1 MRLTQLGRVS
11 VGARLAALAC
21 TLVALLF
28 TVFAW
33 TLAHFAG
40 QQLAEEAHL
49 RIDDR
54 EHSIRAMVDLFDKA
68 LTAEANRSMSLF
80 ASFLPADFSL
90 DPARTVDIGGVAA
103 PTLFAGGQPLDLD
116 YSIPDQFLKKSG
128 AIATI
133 FARDGDDFVR
143 ITTSL
148 KKQDGA
154 RAVGTKL
161 DRAGPA
167 YAPLVA
173 GRSYTGLAKLFG
185 RSYITQYKP
194 VTDATG
200 RVIGALFVGLDIGAE
215 LKLVED
221 GIRSLKIG
229 DNGYYFV
236 LDASQGPSRG
246 AFVVHPDAAGQP
258 ADNTRA
264 PYAQMLATAQGRL
277 AYTSTDPAA
286 HDAGPTAKVV
296 SFTTIPQWQ
305 WLVGGIALDDELL
318 ATMRAT
324 RNRFLMIG
332 AVLVA
337 AFATLFVIVVRRV
350 VSRPLE
356 AAARAS
362 ERYAAGDLSVR
373 IRDSAGAGAV
383 EQGSAG
389 NDEIGRLVQAVDGI
403 GDGLA
408 RIVAQVRNS
417 AADIAHGTV
426 GIAAGSGDIAARI
439 ATQASSVEQTAAS
452 MEQITAA
459 VQQSAEHAAQ
469 ANALVADASA
479 AATNGD
485 AAVQRV
491 VATMDDIGRATRRIA
506 EITGAIEGI
515 AFQTNILALNAAVE
529 AARAGE
535 HGKGFA
541 VVAAEV
547 RALAQRSAAAVKE
560 IDALSAES
568 STTVE
573 QGYRIAD
580 AARGTMRDIV
590 ARVDQVRT
598 LIGEISAASREQ
610 STGIE
615 QVNLAVTQI
624 GEATQ
629 QNATLISDAERAA
642 VALRDQAAQLS
653 DAVSVFRLERNA

>member
-21 TLVALLF
+21 ALVALLF

-49 RIDDR
+49 RIVDK
-54 EHSIRAMVDLFDKA
+54 EQSIRAMVDLFDKA

-90 DPARTVDIGGVAA
+90 DPARTVDIGGAPA

-116 YSIPDQFLKKSG
+116 YAIPDQFLKKSG

-185 RSYITQYKP
+185 RPYITQYKP

-200 RVIGALFVGLDIGAE
+200 RVIGALFVGLDIGTE

-246 AFVVHPDAAGQP
+246 TFVVHPDAAGQP
-258 ADNTRA
+258 ADDKRA
-264 PYAQMLATAQGRL
+264 PYAQMLAAGEGRL

-286 HDAGPTAKVV
+286 HDGGPTAKFV

-373 IRDSAGAGAV
+373 IRDGAAAH
-383 EQGSAG
+383 GSAG

-417 AADIAHGTV
+417 SADIAHGTV

-560 IDALSAES
+560 IDALSTES

-629 QNATLISDAERAA
+629 QNATLIADAERAA

-653 DAVSVFRLERNA
+653 DAVSVFRLERDA

>member
-1 MRLTQLGRVS
+1 MRMTQLGRVS

-21 TLVALLF
+21 ALVALLF

-40 QQLAEEAHL
+40 QQLADEAHQ
-49 RIDDR
+49 RIADK
-54 EHSIRAMVDLFDKA
+54 EQSIRAMVDLFDQA
-68 LTAEANRSMSLF
+68 LSAEANRSMSLF
-80 ASFLPADFSL
+80 ASFLPADFTL

-103 PTLFAGGQPLDLD
+103 PTLLAGGQPLDLD

-185 RSYITQYKP
+185 RPYITQYKP
-194 VTDATG
+194 VTDAGG

-221 GIRSLKIG
+221 GIRALKIG

-246 AFVVHPDAAGQP
+246 TFVVHPDAAGQR
-258 ADNTRA
+258 ADDTRA
-264 PYAQMLATAQGRL
+264 PYTQMLATGEGRL

-286 HDAGPTAKVV
+286 HDGGPSAKFV

-305 WLVGGIALDDELL
+305 WLVGGVALDDELL

-373 IRDSAGAGAV
+373 IRDGAGGAP
-383 EQGSAG
+383 GGTG

-560 IDALSAES
+560 IDALSTES

-624 GEATQ
+624 GDATQ
-629 QNATLISDAERAA
+629 QNARLISDAERAA

-653 DAVSVFRLERNA
+653 DAVSVFRLERDA

>member
-1 MRLTQLGRVS
+1 MRLTQLGRAS

-21 TLVALLF
+21 VLVALLF
-28 TVFAW
+28 TAFAW
-33 TLAHFAG
+33 ALAHFAG
-40 QQLAEEAHL
+40 QQLADEAHA
-49 RIDDR
+49 RIADK
-54 EHSIRAMVDLFDKA
+54 EQSIRAMVEMFDKA
-68 LTAEANRSMSLF
+68 LSAEATRSMALF
-80 ASFLPADFSL
+80 ASFLPADFAL

-103 PTLFAGGQPLDLD
+103 PTLSAGGQALDLD
-116 YSIPDQFLKKSG
+116 YAIPDQFLKKSG

-148 KKQDGA
+148 KKQDGT
-154 RAVGTKL
+154 RAIGTRL

-185 RSYITQYKP
+185 RPYITQYKP
-194 VTDATG
+194 VTDAAG
-200 RVIGALFVGLDIGAE
+200 RVIGALFVGLDVGAE
-215 LKLVED
+215 LQVVQD
-221 GIRSLKIG
+221 GIRALKIG
-229 DNGYYFV
+229 ENGYYFV
-236 LDASQGPSRG
+236 LDASSGASRG
-246 AFVVHPDAAGQP
+246 TFVVHPDASGQR
-258 ADNTRA
+258 ADDTRA
-264 PYAQMLATAQGRL
+264 PYTQMLAAGQGRL
-277 AYTSTDPAA
+277 AYTSADPAA
-286 HDAGPTAKVV
+286 HDAGPTAKFV

-318 ATMRAT
+318 AGMRT
-324 RNRFLMIG
+324 IRNRFLMIA

-337 AFATLFVIVVRRV
+337 AFAALFVVVVRRV
-350 VSRPLE
+350 VSRPLD

-362 ERYAAGDLSVR
+362 ERFAAGDLSIR
-373 IRDSAGAGAV
+373 IRDGAA
-383 EQGSAG
+383 ARDATG

-408 RIVAQVRNS
+408 RIVAQVRS
-417 AADIAHGTV
+417 SSSDIARGTV

-459 VQQSAEHAAQ
+459 VQQNAEHAAQ

-479 AATNGD
+479 AATDGD
-485 AAVQRV
+485 TAVQRV

-506 EITGAIEGI
+506 EITGTIEGI

-580 AARGTMRDIV
+580 AARGTMREIV
-590 ARVDQVRT
+590 QRVDQVST

-615 QVNLAVTQI
+615 QVNQAITQI

-629 QNATLISDAERAA
+629 QNAALISDAERAA

-653 DAVSVFRLERNA
+653 EAVSVFRLARDA

>member
-1 MRLTQLGRVS
+1 MRLTHLGRVS

-21 TLVALLF
+21 ALVALLF

-49 RIDDR
+49 RIVDK
-54 EHSIRAMVDLFDKA
+54 EQSIRAMVDLFDKA

-90 DPARTVDIGGVAA
+90 DPARTVDIGGVPA
-103 PTLFAGGQPLDLD
+103 PTLFAGSQPLDLD
-116 YSIPDQFLKKSG
+116 YAIPDQFLKKSG

-185 RSYITQYKP
+185 RPYITQYKP

-200 RVIGALFVGLDIGAE
+200 RVIGALFVGLDIGTE

-246 AFVVHPDAAGQP
+246 TFVVHPDAAGQP
-258 ADNTRA
+258 ADDKRA
-264 PYAQMLATAQGRL
+264 PYAQMLAAGEGRL
-277 AYTSTDPAA
+277 AYASTDPAA
-286 HDAGPTAKVV
+286 HDGGPTAKFV

-373 IRDSAGAGAV
+373 IRDGAAAH
-383 EQGSAG
+383 GSAG

-417 AADIAHGTV
+417 SADIAHGTV

-560 IDALSAES
+560 IDTLSTES

-629 QNATLISDAERAA
+629 QNATLIADAERAA

-653 DAVSVFRLERNA
+653 DAVSVFRLERDA

>member
-21 TLVALLF
+21 ALVALLF

-40 QQLAEEAHL
+40 RQLAEEAHL
-49 RIDDR
+49 RIADN
-54 EHSIRAMVDLFDKA
+54 EQSIRAMVDLFDKA
-68 LTAEANRSMSLF
+68 LTAEADRSMSLF
-80 ASFLPADFSL
+80 SSFLPAEFSI

-103 PTLFAGGQPLDLD
+103 PTLLAGGQPLDLD

-173 GRSYTGLAKLFG
+173 GRVYTGLAKLFG
-185 RSYITQYKP
+185 RPYITQYKP

-229 DNGYYFV
+229 SNGYYFV

-246 AFVVHPDAAGQP
+246 TFVVHPDAAGAP
-258 ADNTRA
+258 ADDTRA
-264 PYAQMLATAQGRL
+264 PYAQMLAAGAGQL

-286 HDAGPTAKVV
+286 HDSGPSAKFV

-318 ATMRAT
+318 AGMRAT

-332 AVLVA
+332 ALLVA

-350 VSRPLE
+350 VSRPLD

-373 IRDSAGAGAV
+373 IRDDAAMRGNAGH
-383 EQGSAG
+383 AG

-408 RIVAQVRNS
+408 RIVEQVRNS
-417 AADIAHGTV
+417 SADIARGTV
-426 GIAAGSGDIAARI
+426 DIAAGSGDMAARI

-469 ANALVADASA
+469 ANALVAHASA

-506 EITGAIEGI
+506 EITGTIEGI

-547 RALAQRSAAAVKE
+547 RTLAQRSAAAVKE

-590 ARVDQVRT
+590 ARVDQVST

-624 GEATQ
+624 GDATQ
-629 QNATLISDAERAA
+629 RNASLISDAERAA
-642 VALRDQAAQLS
+642 VALRDQAAQLA
-653 DAVSVFRLERNA
+653 DAVSVFRLERDA

>member
-21 TLVALLF
+21 ALVALLF

-40 QQLAEEAHL
+40 RQLAEEAHL
-49 RIDDR
+49 RIADN
-54 EHSIRAMVDLFDKA
+54 EQSIRAMVDLFDKA
-68 LTAEANRSMSLF
+68 LTAEADRSMSLF
-80 ASFLPADFSL
+80 ASFLPAEFSI

-103 PTLFAGGQPLDLD
+103 PTLLAGGQPLDLD

-173 GRSYTGLAKLFG
+173 GRVYTGLAKLFG
-185 RSYITQYKP
+185 RPYVTQYKP

-229 DNGYYFV
+229 SNGYYFV

-246 AFVVHPDAAGQP
+246 TFVVHPNAAGAP
-258 ADNTRA
+258 ADDTRA
-264 PYAQMLATAQGRL
+264 PYAQMLAAGAGQL

-286 HDAGPTAKVV
+286 HDSGPTAKFV

-318 ATMRAT
+318 AGMRAT

-332 AVLVA
+332 ALLVA

-350 VSRPLE
+350 VSRPLD

-373 IRDSAGAGAV
+373 IRDDAAMRGNAGH
-383 EQGSAG
+383 AG

-408 RIVAQVRNS
+408 RIVEQVRNS
-417 AADIAHGTV
+417 SADIARGTV
-426 GIAAGSGDIAARI
+426 DIAAGSSDMAARI

-469 ANALVADASA
+469 ANALVAHASA

-506 EITGAIEGI
+506 EITGTIEGI

-547 RALAQRSAAAVKE
+547 RTLAQRSAAAVKE

-590 ARVDQVRT
+590 ARVDQVST

-624 GEATQ
+624 GDATQ
-629 QNATLISDAERAA
+629 RNASLISDAERAA
-642 VALRDQAAQLS
+642 VALRDQAAQLA
-653 DAVSVFRLERNA
+653 DAVSVFRLERDA

>member
-1 MRLTQLGRVS
+1 MRMTQSGRVS

-21 TLVALLF
+21 ALVALLF

-40 QQLAEEAHL
+40 QQLADEAHQ
-49 RIDDR
+49 RIDDK
-54 EHSIRAMVDLFDKA
+54 EQSIRAMVDLFDKA
-68 LTAEANRSMSLF
+68 LSAEASRSMSLF

-103 PTLFAGGQPLDLD
+103 PTLLAGGQPLDLD

-185 RSYITQYKP
+185 RPYITQYKP
-194 VTDATG
+194 VTDASG

-221 GIRSLKIG
+221 GIRALKIG

-246 AFVVHPDAAGQP
+246 TFVVHPDAAGQR
-258 ADNTRA
+258 ADDTRA
-264 PYAQMLATAQGRL
+264 PYAQMLAAAQGRL

-286 HDAGPTAKVV
+286 HDAGPTAKFV

-332 AVLVA
+332 AALVA
-337 AFATLFVIVVRRV
+337 AFAMPFVIVVRRV

-373 IRDSAGAGAV
+373 IRDGAAAH
-383 EQGSAG
+383 GSAG

-408 RIVAQVRNS
+408 RIVAQVRNG

-426 GIAAGSGDIAARI
+426 GIAAGSSDIAARI

-642 VALRDQAAQLS
+642 VALREQAAQLS
-653 DAVSVFRLERNA
+653 DAVSVFRLERGA

>member
-1 MRLTQLGRVS
+1 MRSTQLGRVS

-21 TLVALLF
+21 VLVALLF

-49 RIDDR
+49 RIADK
-54 EHSIRAMVDLFDKA
+54 EQSIRAMVDLFDKA
-68 LTAEANRSMSLF
+68 LTAEANRSMTLF

-90 DPARTVDIGGVAA
+90 DAARTVDIGGVAA
-103 PTLFAGGQPLDLD
+103 PTLLAGGQPLDLD
-116 YSIPDQFLKKSG
+116 YAIPDQFLKKSG

-173 GRSYTGLAKLFG
+173 GRSYTGLARLFG
-185 RSYITQYKP
+185 RPYITQYKP

-200 RVIGALFVGLDIGAE
+200 RVIGALFVGLDVGTE

-246 AFVVHPDAAGQP
+246 TFVVHPDAAGQP
-258 ADNTRA
+258 ADDARA
-264 PYAQMLATAQGRL
+264 PYARMLAAGEGRL

-286 HDAGPTAKVV
+286 HDSGPTAKFV

-362 ERYAAGDLSVR
+362 ERFAAGDLSVR
-373 IRDSAGAGAV
+373 IRDGAHAR
-383 EQGSAG
+383 GSAG

-417 AADIAHGTV
+417 SADIAHGTV

-506 EITGAIEGI
+506 EITGTIEGI

-598 LIGEISAASREQ
+598 LIGEISAASHEQ

-624 GEATQ
+624 GDATQ
-629 QNATLISDAERAA
+629 QNAMLISDAERAA

-653 DAVSVFRLERNA
+653 DAVSVFRLERDA

>member
-21 TLVALLF
+21 ALVALLF

-40 QQLAEEAHL
+40 RQLAEEAHL
-49 RIDDR
+49 RIADN
-54 EHSIRAMVDLFDKA
+54 EQSIRAMVDLFDKA
-68 LTAEANRSMSLF
+68 LTAEADRSMSLF
-80 ASFLPADFSL
+80 ASFLPAEFSI

-103 PTLFAGGQPLDLD
+103 PTLLAGGQPLDLD

-173 GRSYTGLAKLFG
+173 GRVYTGLAKLFG
-185 RSYITQYKP
+185 RPYITQYKP

-215 LKLVED
+215 LKLVEN

-229 DNGYYFV
+229 SNGYYFV

-246 AFVVHPDAAGQP
+246 TFVVHPDAAGAP
-258 ADNTRA
+258 ADDTRA
-264 PYAQMLATAQGRL
+264 PYAQMLAAGAGQL

-286 HDAGPTAKVV
+286 HDSGPTAKFV

-318 ATMRAT
+318 AGMRAT

-332 AVLVA
+332 ALLVA

-350 VSRPLE
+350 VSRPLD

-362 ERYAAGDLSVR
+362 ERYAAGDLSAR
-373 IRDSAGAGAV
+373 IRDDAAMRGNAGH
-383 EQGSAG
+383 AG

-408 RIVAQVRNS
+408 RIVEQVRNS
-417 AADIAHGTV
+417 SADIARGTV
-426 GIAAGSGDIAARI
+426 DIAAGSGDMAARI

-469 ANALVADASA
+469 ANALVAHASA

-506 EITGAIEGI
+506 EITGTIEGI

-547 RALAQRSAAAVKE
+547 RTLAQRSAAAVKE

-590 ARVDQVRT
+590 ARVDQVST

-624 GEATQ
+624 GDATQ
-629 QNATLISDAERAA
+629 RNASLISDAERAA
-642 VALRDQAAQLS
+642 VALRDQAAQLAN
-653 DAVSVFRLERNA
+653 AVSVFRLERNA

>member
-21 TLVALLF
+21 ALVALLF

-49 RIDDR
+49 RIVDK
-54 EHSIRAMVDLFDKA
+54 EQSIRAMVDLFDKA

-90 DPARTVDIGGVAA
+90 DPARTVDIGGVPA

-116 YSIPDQFLKKSG
+116 YAIPDQFLKKSG

-185 RSYITQYKP
+185 RPYITQYKP

-200 RVIGALFVGLDIGAE
+200 RVIGALFVGLDIGTE

-246 AFVVHPDAAGQP
+246 TFVVHPDAAGQP
-258 ADNTRA
+258 ADDKRA
-264 PYAQMLATAQGRL
+264 PYAQMLAAGEGRL

-286 HDAGPTAKVV
+286 HDGGPTAKFV

-373 IRDSAGAGAV
+373 IRDGAAAH
-383 EQGSAG
+383 GSAG

-417 AADIAHGTV
+417 SADIAHGTV

-560 IDALSAES
+560 IDALSTES

-629 QNATLISDAERAA
+629 QNATLIADAERAA

-653 DAVSVFRLERNA
+653 DAVSVFRLERDA

>member
-1 MRLTQLGRVS
+1 MRMTQLGRVS

-21 TLVALLF
+21 ALVALLF

-40 QQLAEEAHL
+40 QQLADEAHQ
-49 RIDDR
+49 RIADK
-54 EHSIRAMVDLFDKA
+54 EQSIRAMVDLFDQA
-68 LTAEANRSMSLF
+68 LSAEANRSMSLF
-80 ASFLPADFSL
+80 ASFLPADFTL

-103 PTLFAGGQPLDLD
+103 PTLLAGGQPLDLD
-116 YSIPDQFLKKSG
+116 YSIPDQFLRKSG

-185 RSYITQYKP
+185 RPYITQYKP
-194 VTDATG
+194 VTDAGG

-221 GIRSLKIG
+221 GIRALKIG

-246 AFVVHPDAAGQP
+246 TFVVHPDAAGQR
-258 ADNTRA
+258 ADDARA
-264 PYAQMLATAQGRL
+264 PYAQMLAAGEGRL

-286 HDAGPTAKVV
+286 HDGGPSAKFV

-305 WLVGGIALDDELL
+305 WLVGGVALDDELL

-373 IRDSAGAGAV
+373 IRDGAPG
-383 EQGSAG
+383 GTG

-452 MEQITAA
+452 MEEITAA

-560 IDALSAES
+560 IDALSTES

-580 AARGTMRDIV
+580 AARGTLRDIV

-624 GEATQ
+624 GDATQ
-629 QNATLISDAERAA
+629 QNARLISDAERAA

-653 DAVSVFRLERNA
+653 DAVSVFRLDRDA

>member
-21 TLVALLF
+21 ALVALLF

-49 RIDDR
+49 RIVDK
-54 EHSIRAMVDLFDKA
+54 EQSIRAMVDLFDKA

-80 ASFLPADFSL
+80 ASFLPPDFSL
-90 DPARTVDIGGVAA
+90 DPARTVDIGGVPA

-116 YSIPDQFLKKSG
+116 YAIPDQFLKKSG

-185 RSYITQYKP
+185 RPYITQYKP

-200 RVIGALFVGLDIGAE
+200 RVIGALFVGLDIGTE

-246 AFVVHPDAAGQP
+246 TFVVHPDAAGQP
-258 ADNTRA
+258 ADDKHA
-264 PYAQMLATAQGRL
+264 PYARMLAAGEGRL

-286 HDAGPTAKVV
+286 HDGGPTAKFV

-324 RNRFLMIG
+324 RNRFLVIG

-373 IRDSAGAGAV
+373 IRDGAAAH
-383 EQGSAG
+383 GSAG

-417 AADIAHGTV
+417 SADIAHGTV

-560 IDALSAES
+560 IDALSTES

-629 QNATLISDAERAA
+629 QNATLIADAERAA

-653 DAVSVFRLERNA
+653 DAVSVFRLERDA

>member
-1 MRLTQLGRVS
+1 MRMTQLGRVS

-21 TLVALLF
+21 ALVALLF

-40 QQLAEEAHL
+40 QQLADEAHK
-49 RIDDR
+49 RIDDK
-54 EHSIRAMVDLFDKA
+54 EQSIRAMVDLFDKA

-103 PTLFAGGQPLDLD
+103 PTLLAGGQPLDLD

-221 GIRSLKIG
+221 GIRALKIG

-246 AFVVHPDAAGQP
+246 TFVVHPDAAGQR
-258 ADNTRA
+258 ADDTRA
-264 PYAQMLATAQGRL
+264 PYAQMLAAAQGRL

-286 HDAGPTAKVV
+286 HDAGPTAKFV

-373 IRDSAGAGAV
+373 IRDGGAAH
-383 EQGSAG
+383 GSAG

-408 RIVAQVRNS
+408 RIVAQVRNG

-426 GIAAGSGDIAARI
+426 GIAVGSGDIAARI

-629 QNATLISDAERAA
+629 QNALLISDAERAA
-642 VALRDQAAQLS
+642 VALREQAAQLS
-653 DAVSVFRLERNA
+653 DAVSVFRLARDA

>member
-21 TLVALLF
+21 ALVALLF

-40 QQLAEEAHL
+40 RQLAEEAHL
-49 RIDDR
+49 RIAGN
-54 EHSIRAMVDLFDKA
+54 EQSIRAMVDLFDKA
-68 LTAEANRSMSLF
+68 LTAEADRSMSLF
-80 ASFLPADFSL
+80 SSFLPAEFSI
-90 DPARTVDIGGVAA
+90 DPARTVDIGGGAA
-103 PTLFAGGQPLDLD
+103 PTLLAGGQPLDLD

-173 GRSYTGLAKLFG
+173 GRVYTGLAKLFG
-185 RSYITQYKP
+185 RPYVTQYKP

-229 DNGYYFV
+229 SNGYYFV

-246 AFVVHPDAAGQP
+246 TFVVHPDAAGAP
-258 ADNTRA
+258 ADDTRA
-264 PYAQMLATAQGRL
+264 PYAQMLAAGAGRL

-286 HDAGPTAKVV
+286 HDSGPTAKFV

-318 ATMRAT
+318 AGMRAT

-332 AVLVA
+332 ALLVA

-350 VSRPLE
+350 VSRPLD

-373 IRDSAGAGAV
+373 IRDDAAMRGHAGH
-383 EQGSAG
+383 AG

-408 RIVAQVRNS
+408 RIVEQVRNS
-417 AADIAHGTV
+417 SADIARGTV
-426 GIAAGSGDIAARI
+426 DIAAGSGDMAARI

-469 ANALVADASA
+469 ANALVAHASA

-506 EITGAIEGI
+506 EITGTIEGI

-547 RALAQRSAAAVKE
+547 RTLAQRSAAAVKE

-590 ARVDQVRT
+590 ARVDQVST

-624 GEATQ
+624 GDATQ
-629 QNATLISDAERAA
+629 RNASLISDAERAA
-642 VALRDQAAQLS
+642 VALRDQAAQLA
-653 DAVSVFRLERNA
+653 DAVSVFRLERDA

>member
-21 TLVALLF
+21 ALVALLF

-49 RIDDR
+49 RIVDK
-54 EHSIRAMVDLFDKA
+54 EQSIRAMVDLFDKA

-90 DPARTVDIGGVAA
+90 DPARTVDIGGVPA

-116 YSIPDQFLKKSG
+116 YAIPDQFLKKSG

-185 RSYITQYKP
+185 RPYITQYKP

-200 RVIGALFVGLDIGAE
+200 RVIGALFVGLDIGTE

-246 AFVVHPDAAGQP
+246 TFVVHPDAAGQS
-258 ADNTRA
+258 ADDKHA
-264 PYAQMLATAQGRL
+264 PYARMLAAGEGRL

-286 HDAGPTAKVV
+286 HDGGPTAKFV

-324 RNRFLMIG
+324 RNRFLVIG

-373 IRDSAGAGAV
+373 IRDGAAAH
-383 EQGSAG
+383 GSAG

-417 AADIAHGTV
+417 SADIAHGTV

-560 IDALSAES
+560 IDALSTES

-653 DAVSVFRLERNA
+653 DAVSVFRLERDA

>member
-1 MRLTQLGRVS
+1 MRMTQSGRVS

-21 TLVALLF
+21 ALVALLF

-40 QQLAEEAHL
+40 QQLADEAHQ
-49 RIDDR
+49 RIDDK
-54 EHSIRAMVDLFDKA
+54 EQSIRAMVDLFDKA
-68 LTAEANRSMSLF
+68 LSAEANRSMSLF

-103 PTLFAGGQPLDLD
+103 PTLLAGGQPLDLD

-185 RSYITQYKP
+185 RPYITQYKP
-194 VTDATG
+194 VTDASG

-246 AFVVHPDAAGQP
+246 TFVVHPDAAGQR
-258 ADNTRA
+258 ADDTRA
-264 PYAQMLATAQGRL
+264 PYAQMLAAAQGRL

-286 HDAGPTAKVV
+286 HDAGPTAKFV

-332 AVLVA
+332 AALVA
-337 AFATLFVIVVRRV
+337 AFAMLFVIVVRRV
-350 VSRPLE
+350 VSRPLD

-373 IRDSAGAGAV
+373 IRDGAAAH
-383 EQGSAG
+383 GSAG

-408 RIVAQVRNS
+408 RIVAQVRNG

-426 GIAAGSGDIAARI
+426 GIAAGSSDIAARI

-642 VALRDQAAQLS
+642 VALREQAAQLS
-653 DAVSVFRLERNA
+653 DAVSVFRL

>member
-1 MRLTQLGRVS
+1 MRSTQLGRVS

-21 TLVALLF
+21 ALVALLF

-40 QQLAEEAHL
+40 QQLADEAHQ
-49 RIDDR
+49 RIADK
-54 EHSIRAMVDLFDKA
+54 EQSIRAMVDLFDQA
-68 LTAEANRSMSLF
+68 LSAEANRSMSLF
-80 ASFLPADFSL
+80 ASFLPADFTL
-90 DPARTVDIGGVAA
+90 DPVRTVDIGGVAA
-103 PTLFAGGQPLDLD
+103 PTLLAGGQPLDLD

-185 RSYITQYKP
+185 RPYITQYKP
-194 VTDATG
+194 VTDAGG

-221 GIRSLKIG
+221 GIRALKIG
-229 DNGYYFV
+229 NNGYYFV

-246 AFVVHPDAAGQP
+246 TFVVHPDAAGQR
-258 ADNTRA
+258 ADDTRA
-264 PYAQMLATAQGRL
+264 PYAQMLAAGEGRL

-286 HDAGPTAKVV
+286 HDGGPSAKFV
-296 SFTTIPQWQ
+296 SFMTIPQWQ
-305 WLVGGIALDDELL
+305 WLVGGVALDDELL

-373 IRDSAGAGAV
+373 IRDGAGGAP
-383 EQGSAG
+383 GGTG

-560 IDALSAES
+560 IDALSTES

-624 GEATQ
+624 GDATQ
-629 QNATLISDAERAA
+629 QNARLISDAECAA

-653 DAVSVFRLERNA
+653 DAVSVFRLERDA

>member
-21 TLVALLF
+21 ALVALLF

-40 QQLAEEAHL
+40 RQLAEEAHL
-49 RIDDR
+49 RIADN
-54 EHSIRAMVDLFDKA
+54 EQSIRAMVDLFDKA
-68 LTAEANRSMSLF
+68 LTAEADRSMSLF
-80 ASFLPADFSL
+80 ASFLPAEFSI

-103 PTLFAGGQPLDLD
+103 PTLLAGGQPLDLD

-173 GRSYTGLAKLFG
+173 GRVYTGLAKLFG
-185 RSYITQYKP
+185 RPYVTQYKP

-229 DNGYYFV
+229 SNGYYFV

-246 AFVVHPDAAGQP
+246 TFVVHPDAAGAP
-258 ADNTRA
+258 ADDTRA
-264 PYAQMLATAQGRL
+264 PYAQMLAAGAGQL

-286 HDAGPTAKVV
+286 HDSGPTAKFV

-318 ATMRAT
+318 AGMRAT

-332 AVLVA
+332 ALLVA

-350 VSRPLE
+350 VSRPLD

-373 IRDSAGAGAV
+373 IRDDAAVRGHAGH
-383 EQGSAG
+383 AG

-408 RIVAQVRNS
+408 RIVEQVRNS
-417 AADIAHGTV
+417 SADIARGTV
-426 GIAAGSGDIAARI
+426 DIAAGSGDMAARI

-469 ANALVADASA
+469 ANALVAHASA

-506 EITGAIEGI
+506 EITGTIEGI

-547 RALAQRSAAAVKE
+547 RTLAQRSAAAVKE

-590 ARVDQVRT
+590 ARVDQVST

-624 GEATQ
+624 GDATQ
-629 QNATLISDAERAA
+629 RNASLISDAERAA
-642 VALRDQAAQLS
+642 VALRDQAAQLA
-653 DAVSVFRLERNA
+653 DAVSVFRLERDA

>member
-21 TLVALLF
+21 ALVALLF

-40 QQLAEEAHL
+40 RQLAEEAHL
-49 RIDDR
+49 RIADN
-54 EHSIRAMVDLFDKA
+54 EQSIRAMVDLFDKA
-68 LTAEANRSMSLF
+68 LTAEADRSMSLF
-80 ASFLPADFSL
+80 ASFLPAEFSL

-103 PTLFAGGQPLDLD
+103 PTLVAGGQPLDLD

-173 GRSYTGLAKLFG
+173 GRVYTGLAKLFG
-185 RSYITQYKP
+185 RPYITQYKP

-221 GIRSLKIG
+221 GIRALKIG
-229 DNGYYFV
+229 SNGYYFV

-246 AFVVHPDAAGQP
+246 TFVVHPDAAGTP
-258 ADNTRA
+258 ADDTRA
-264 PYAQMLATAQGRL
+264 PYAQMLAAGAGRL

-286 HDAGPTAKVV
+286 HDSGPTAKFV

-318 ATMRAT
+318 AGMRAT

-332 AVLVA
+332 ALLVA

-350 VSRPLE
+350 VSRPLD

-373 IRDSAGAGAV
+373 IRDDAAMRGNAGH
-383 EQGSAG
+383 AG

-408 RIVAQVRNS
+408 RIVEQVRNS
-417 AADIAHGTV
+417 SADIARGTV
-426 GIAAGSGDIAARI
+426 DIAAGSGDMAARI

-452 MEQITAA
+452 MEQITTA

-469 ANALVADASA
+469 ANALVAHASA

-491 VATMDDIGRATRRIA
+491 VATMVDIGRATRRIA
-506 EITGAIEGI
+506 EITGTIEGI

-547 RALAQRSAAAVKE
+547 RTLAQRSAAAVKE

-590 ARVDQVRT
+590 ARVDQVST

-624 GEATQ
+624 GDATQ
-629 QNATLISDAERAA
+629 RNASLISDAERAA
-642 VALRDQAAQLS
+642 VALRDQAAQLA
-653 DAVSVFRLERNA
+653 DAVSVFRLERHA

>member
-21 TLVALLF
+21 ALVALLF

-49 RIDDR
+49 RIVDK
-54 EHSIRAMVDLFDKA
+54 EQSIRAMVDLFDKA

-90 DPARTVDIGGVAA
+90 DPARTVDIGGVPA

-116 YSIPDQFLKKSG
+116 YAIPDQFLKKSG

-185 RSYITQYKP
+185 RPYITQYKP

-200 RVIGALFVGLDIGAE
+200 RVIGALFVGLDIGTE

-246 AFVVHPDAAGQP
+246 TFVVHPNAASQP
-258 ADNTRA
+258 ADDKRA
-264 PYAQMLATAQGRL
+264 PYAQMLAAGDGRL

-286 HDAGPTAKVV
+286 HDGGPTAKFV

-362 ERYAAGDLSVR
+362 ERYAAGELSVR
-373 IRDSAGAGAV
+373 IRDGAAAH
-383 EQGSAG
+383 GSAG

-417 AADIAHGTV
+417 SADIAHGTV

-560 IDALSAES
+560 IDALSTES

-629 QNATLISDAERAA
+629 QNATLIADAERAA

-653 DAVSVFRLERNA
+653 DAVSVFRLERDA

>member
-1 MRLTQLGRVS
+1 MRMTQLGRVS

-21 TLVALLF
+21 ALVALLF

-40 QQLAEEAHL
+40 QQLADEAHQ
-49 RIDDR
+49 RIADK
-54 EHSIRAMVDLFDKA
+54 EQSIRAMVDLFDQA
-68 LTAEANRSMSLF
+68 LSAEANRSMSLF
-80 ASFLPADFSL
+80 ASFLPADFTL

-103 PTLFAGGQPLDLD
+103 PTLLAGGQPLDLD

-185 RSYITQYKP
+185 RPYITQYKP
-194 VTDATG
+194 VTDAGG
-200 RVIGALFVGLDIGAE
+200 RVIGALFVGLDIGVE

-221 GIRSLKIG
+221 GIRALKIG

-246 AFVVHPDAAGQP
+246 TFVVHPDAAGQR
-258 ADNTRA
+258 ADDARA
-264 PYAQMLATAQGRL
+264 PYAQMLAAGEGRL

-286 HDAGPTAKVV
+286 HDGGPSAKFV

-305 WLVGGIALDDELL
+305 WLVGGVALDDELL

-373 IRDSAGAGAV
+373 IRDGAGGAP
-383 EQGSAG
+383 GGTG

-560 IDALSAES
+560 IDALSTES

-624 GEATQ
+624 GDATQ
-629 QNATLISDAERAA
+629 QNARLISDAERAA

-653 DAVSVFRLERNA
+653 DAVSVFRLERDA

>member
-1 MRLTQLGRVS
+1 MRMTQLGRVS

-21 TLVALLF
+21 ALVALLF

-40 QQLAEEAHL
+40 QQLADEAHK
-49 RIDDR
+49 RIDDK
-54 EHSIRAMVDLFDKA
+54 EQSIRAMVDLFDKA

-103 PTLFAGGQPLDLD
+103 PTLLAGGQPLDLD

-221 GIRSLKIG
+221 GIRALKIG

-246 AFVVHPDAAGQP
+246 TFVVHPDAAGQR
-258 ADNTRA
+258 ADDTRA
-264 PYAQMLATAQGRL
+264 PYAQMLAAAQGRL

-286 HDAGPTAKVV
+286 HDAGPTAKFV

-373 IRDSAGAGAV
+373 IRDGAAAH
-383 EQGSAG
+383 GSAG

-417 AADIAHGTV
+417 SADIAHGTV

-629 QNATLISDAERAA
+629 QNALLISDAERAA
-642 VALRDQAAQLS
+642 VALREQAAQLS
-653 DAVSVFRLERNA
+653 DAVSVFRLARDA

>member
-1 MRLTQLGRVS
+1 MRMTQLGRVS

-21 TLVALLF
+21 ALVALLF

-40 QQLAEEAHL
+40 QQLADEAHK
-49 RIDDR
+49 RIDDK
-54 EHSIRAMVDLFDKA
+54 EQSIRAMVDLFDKA

-90 DPARTVDIGGVAA
+90 DPARTVDIGGMAA
-103 PTLFAGGQPLDLD
+103 PTLLAGGQPLDLD

-221 GIRSLKIG
+221 GIRALKIG

-246 AFVVHPDAAGQP
+246 TFVVHPDAAGQR
-258 ADNTRA
+258 ADDTRA

-286 HDAGPTAKVV
+286 HDAGPTAKFV

-373 IRDSAGAGAV
+373 IRDGAAAH
-383 EQGSAG
+383 GSAG

-408 RIVAQVRNS
+408 RIVAQVRNG

-426 GIAAGSGDIAARI
+426 GIAAGSSDIAARI

-629 QNATLISDAERAA
+629 QNALLISDAERAA
-642 VALRDQAAQLS
+642 VALREQAAQLS
-653 DAVSVFRLERNA
+653 DAVSVFRLARDA

>member
-1 MRLTQLGRVS
+1 MRMTQLGRVS

-21 TLVALLF
+21 ALVALLF

-40 QQLAEEAHL
+40 QQLADEAHQ
-49 RIDDR
+49 RIADK
-54 EHSIRAMVDLFDKA
+54 EQSIRAMVDLFDQA
-68 LTAEANRSMSLF
+68 LSAEANRSMSLF
-80 ASFLPADFSL
+80 ASFLPADFTL

-103 PTLFAGGQPLDLD
+103 PTLLAGGQPLDLD

-161 DRAGPA
+161 DRTGPA

-185 RSYITQYKP
+185 RPYITQYKP
-194 VTDATG
+194 VTDAGG

-221 GIRSLKIG
+221 GIRALKIG

-246 AFVVHPDAAGQP
+246 TFVVHPDAAGQR
-258 ADNTRA
+258 ADDTRA
-264 PYAQMLATAQGRL
+264 PYAQMLATGEGRL

-286 HDAGPTAKVV
+286 HDGGPSAKFV
-296 SFTTIPQWQ
+296 SFMTIPQWQ
-305 WLVGGIALDDELL
+305 WLVGGVALDDELL

-373 IRDSAGAGAV
+373 IRDGAGGAP
-383 EQGSAG
+383 GGTG

-560 IDALSAES
+560 IDALSTES

-624 GEATQ
+624 GDATQ
-629 QNATLISDAERAA
+629 QNARLISDAERAA

-653 DAVSVFRLERNA
+653 DAVSVFRLERDA

>member
-1 MRLTQLGRVS
+1 MRMTQLGRVS

-21 TLVALLF
+21 ALVALLF

-40 QQLAEEAHL
+40 QQLADEAHK
-49 RIDDR
+49 RIDDK
-54 EHSIRAMVDLFDKA
+54 EQSIRAMVDLFDKA

-103 PTLFAGGQPLDLD
+103 PTLLAGGQPLDLD

-221 GIRSLKIG
+221 GIRALKIG

-246 AFVVHPDAAGQP
+246 TFVVHPDAAGQR
-258 ADNTRA
+258 ADDTRA
-264 PYAQMLATAQGRL
+264 PYAQMLAAAQGRL

-286 HDAGPTAKVV
+286 HDAGPTAKFV

-373 IRDSAGAGAV
+373 IRDGAAAH
-383 EQGSAG
+383 GSAG

-408 RIVAQVRNS
+408 RIVAQVRNG

-642 VALRDQAAQLS
+642 VALREQAAQLS
-653 DAVSVFRLERNA
+653 DAVSVFRLARDA

>member
-21 TLVALLF
+21 ALVALLF

-40 QQLAEEAHL
+40 RQLAEEAHL
-49 RIDDR
+49 RIADN
-54 EHSIRAMVDLFDKA
+54 EQSIRAMVDLFDKA
-68 LTAEANRSMSLF
+68 LTAEADRSMSLF
-80 ASFLPADFSL
+80 SSFLPAEFSI

-103 PTLFAGGQPLDLD
+103 PTLLAGGQPLDLD

-173 GRSYTGLAKLFG
+173 GRVYTGLAKLFG
-185 RSYITQYKP
+185 RPYVTQYKP

-229 DNGYYFV
+229 SNGYYFV

-246 AFVVHPDAAGQP
+246 TFVVHPDAAGAP
-258 ADNTRA
+258 ADDTRA
-264 PYAQMLATAQGRL
+264 PYAQMLAAGAGQL

-286 HDAGPTAKVV
+286 HDSGPTAKFV

-318 ATMRAT
+318 AGMRAT

-332 AVLVA
+332 ALLVA

-350 VSRPLE
+350 VSRPLD

-373 IRDSAGAGAV
+373 IRDDAAMRGHAGH
-383 EQGSAG
+383 AG

-408 RIVAQVRNS
+408 RIVEQVRNS
-417 AADIAHGTV
+417 SADIARGTV
-426 GIAAGSGDIAARI
+426 DIAAGSGDMAARI

-469 ANALVADASA
+469 ANALVAHASA

-506 EITGAIEGI
+506 EITGTIEGI

-547 RALAQRSAAAVKE
+547 RTLAQRSAAAVKE

-590 ARVDQVRT
+590 ARVDQVST

-624 GEATQ
+624 GDATQ
-629 QNATLISDAERAA
+629 RNASLISDAERAA
-642 VALRDQAAQLS
+642 VALRDQAAQLA
-653 DAVSVFRLERNA
+653 DAVSVFRLERDA

>member
-1 MRLTQLGRVS
+1 MRMTQLGRVS

-21 TLVALLF
+21 ALVALLF

-40 QQLAEEAHL
+40 QQLADEAHK
-49 RIDDR
+49 RIDDK
-54 EHSIRAMVDLFDKA
+54 EQSIRAMVDLFDKA

-103 PTLFAGGQPLDLD
+103 PTLLAGGQPLDLD

-221 GIRSLKIG
+221 GIRALKIG

-246 AFVVHPDAAGQP
+246 TFVVHPDAAGER
-258 ADNTRA
+258 ADDTRA
-264 PYAQMLATAQGRL
+264 PYAQMLAAAQGRL

-286 HDAGPTAKVV
+286 HDAGPTAKFV

-332 AVLVA
+332 VVLVA

-373 IRDSAGAGAV
+373 IRDGAAAH
-383 EQGSAG
+383 GSAG

-408 RIVAQVRNS
+408 RIVAQVRNG

-629 QNATLISDAERAA
+629 QNALLISDAERAA
-642 VALRDQAAQLS
+642 VALREQAAQLS
-653 DAVSVFRLERNA
+653 DAVSVFRLARDA

>member
-1 MRLTQLGRVS
+1 MRMTQLGRVS

-21 TLVALLF
+21 ALVALLF

-40 QQLAEEAHL
+40 QQLADEAHQ
-49 RIDDR
+49 RIADK
-54 EHSIRAMVDLFDKA
+54 EQSIRAMVDLFDQA
-68 LTAEANRSMSLF
+68 LSAEANRSMSLF
-80 ASFLPADFSL
+80 ASFLPADFTL

-103 PTLFAGGQPLDLD
+103 PTLLAGGQPLDLD

-185 RSYITQYKP
+185 RPYITQYKP
-194 VTDATG
+194 VTDAGG

-221 GIRSLKIG
+221 GIRALKIG

-246 AFVVHPDAAGQP
+246 TFVVHPDAAGQR
-258 ADNTRA
+258 ADDARA
-264 PYAQMLATAQGRL
+264 PYAQMLAAGEGRL

-286 HDAGPTAKVV
+286 HDGGPSAKFV

-305 WLVGGIALDDELL
+305 WLVGGVALDDELL

-373 IRDSAGAGAV
+373 IRDGAGGAP
-383 EQGSAG
+383 GGTG

-560 IDALSAES
+560 IDALSTES

-615 QVNLAVTQI
+615 QVNVAVTQI
-624 GEATQ
+624 GDATQ
-629 QNATLISDAERAA
+629 QNARLISDAERAA

-653 DAVSVFRLERNA
+653 DAVSVFRLERDA

>member
-1 MRLTQLGRVS
+1 MTQLGRVS

-21 TLVALLF
+21 ALVALLF

-40 QQLAEEAHL
+40 QQLADEAHQ
-49 RIDDR
+49 RIADK
-54 EHSIRAMVDLFDKA
+54 EQSIRAMVDLFDQA
-68 LTAEANRSMSLF
+68 LSAEANRSMSLF
-80 ASFLPADFSL
+80 ASFLPADFTL

-103 PTLFAGGQPLDLD
+103 PTLLAGGQPLDLD

-185 RSYITQYKP
+185 RPYITQYKP
-194 VTDATG
+194 VTDAGG

-221 GIRSLKIG
+221 GIRALKIG

-246 AFVVHPDAAGQP
+246 TFVVHPDAAGQR
-258 ADNTRA
+258 ADDTRA
-264 PYAQMLATAQGRL
+264 PYAQMLAAGEGRL

-286 HDAGPTAKVV
+286 HDGGPSAKFV

-305 WLVGGIALDDELL
+305 WLVGGVALDDELL

-324 RNRFLMIG
+324 RNRFLIIG

-362 ERYAAGDLSVR
+362 ERYAAGNLSVR
-373 IRDSAGAGAV
+373 IRDGAGGAP
-383 EQGSAG
+383 GGTG

-560 IDALSAES
+560 IDALSTES

-624 GEATQ
+624 GDATQ
-629 QNATLISDAERAA
+629 QNARLISDAERAA

-653 DAVSVFRLERNA
+653 DAVSVFRLERDA

>member
-21 TLVALLF
+21 ALVALLF

-40 QQLAEEAHL
+40 RQLAEEAHL
-49 RIDDR
+49 RIADN
-54 EHSIRAMVDLFDKA
+54 EQSIRAMVDLFDKA
-68 LTAEANRSMSLF
+68 LTAEADRSMSLF
-80 ASFLPADFSL
+80 ASFLPAEFSI

-103 PTLFAGGQPLDLD
+103 PTLLAGGQPLDLD

-173 GRSYTGLAKLFG
+173 GRVYTGLAKLFG
-185 RSYITQYKP
+185 RPYVTQYKP

-200 RVIGALFVGLDIGAE
+200 RVIGALFVGLDISAE

-229 DNGYYFV
+229 SNGYYFV

-246 AFVVHPDAAGQP
+246 TFVVHPDAAGAP
-258 ADNTRA
+258 ADDTRA
-264 PYAQMLATAQGRL
+264 PYAQMLAAGAGQL

-286 HDAGPTAKVV
+286 HDSGPTAKFV

-318 ATMRAT
+318 AGMRAT

-332 AVLVA
+332 ALLVA

-350 VSRPLE
+350 VSRPLD

-373 IRDSAGAGAV
+373 IRDDAAMRGNAGH
-383 EQGSAG
+383 AG
-389 NDEIGRLVQAVDGI
+389 NDEIGRLEQAVDGI

-408 RIVAQVRNS
+408 RIVEQVRNS
-417 AADIAHGTV
+417 SADIARGTV
-426 GIAAGSGDIAARI
+426 DIAAGSGDMAARI

-469 ANALVADASA
+469 ANALVAHASA

-506 EITGAIEGI
+506 EITGTIEGI

-547 RALAQRSAAAVKE
+547 RTLAQRSAAAVKE

-590 ARVDQVRT
+590 ARVDQVST

-624 GEATQ
+624 GDATQ
-629 QNATLISDAERAA
+629 RNASLISDAERAA
-642 VALRDQAAQLS
+642 VALRDQAAQLA
-653 DAVSVFRLERNA
+653 DAVSVFRLERDA

>member
-21 TLVALLF
+21 ALVAVLF

-40 QQLAEEAHL
+40 QQLAEEAHM
-49 RIDDR
+49 RIVDK
-54 EHSIRAMVDLFDKA
+54 EQSIRAMVDLFDKA
-68 LTAEANRSMSLF
+68 LSAEANRSMSLF
-80 ASFLPADFSL
+80 ASFLPPDFSL

-103 PTLFAGGQPLDLD
+103 PTLLAGGQPLDLD

-185 RSYITQYKP
+185 RPYITQYKP

-246 AFVVHPDAAGQP
+246 TFVVHPDADGQR
-258 ADNTRA
+258 ADDTRA
-264 PYAQMLATAQGRL
+264 PYAQMLATGQGRL

-286 HDAGPTAKVV
+286 HDGGPTAKFV

-350 VSRPLE
+350 VSRPLD

-373 IRDSAGAGAV
+373 IRDGAATRGQAGD
-383 EQGSAG
+383 
-389 NDEIGRLVQAVDGI
+389 DEIGRLVQAVDGI

-417 AADIAHGTV
+417 SADIARGTV
-426 GIAAGSGDIAARI
+426 DIAAGSSDIAARI

-573 QGYRIAD
+573 QGYRIAE

-590 ARVDQVRT
+590 ARVDQVST

-624 GEATQ
+624 GDATQ
-629 QNATLISDAERAA
+629 QNAMLISDAERAA
-642 VALRDQAAQLS
+642 VALRDQAAHLS
-653 DAVSVFRLERNA
+653 DAVSVFRLERKA

>member
-21 TLVALLF
+21 ALVALLF

-40 QQLAEEAHL
+40 RQLAEEAHL
-49 RIDDR
+49 RIADN
-54 EHSIRAMVDLFDKA
+54 EQSIRAMVDLFDKA
-68 LTAEANRSMSLF
+68 LTAEADRSMSLF
-80 ASFLPADFSL
+80 ASFLPAEFSI

-103 PTLFAGGQPLDLD
+103 PTLLAGGQPLDLD

-173 GRSYTGLAKLFG
+173 GRVYTGLAKLFG
-185 RSYITQYKP
+185 RPYITQYKP

-200 RVIGALFVGLDIGAE
+200 RVIGALFVGLDISAE

-229 DNGYYFV
+229 SNGYYFV

-246 AFVVHPDAAGQP
+246 TFVVHPDAAGAP
-258 ADNTRA
+258 ADDTRA
-264 PYAQMLATAQGRL
+264 PYAQMLAAGAGRL

-286 HDAGPTAKVV
+286 HDSGPTAKFV

-318 ATMRAT
+318 AGMRAT

-332 AVLVA
+332 ALLVA

-350 VSRPLE
+350 VSRPLD

-362 ERYAAGDLSVR
+362 ERYAAGDLGVR
-373 IRDSAGAGAV
+373 IRDDAAMRGHAGH
-383 EQGSAG
+383 AG

-408 RIVAQVRNS
+408 RIVEQVRNS
-417 AADIAHGTV
+417 SADIARGTV
-426 GIAAGSGDIAARI
+426 DIAAGSGDMAARI

-469 ANALVADASA
+469 ANALVAHASA

-506 EITGAIEGI
+506 EITGTIEGI

-547 RALAQRSAAAVKE
+547 RTLAQRSAAAVKE

-590 ARVDQVRT
+590 ARVDQVST

-624 GEATQ
+624 GDATQ
-629 QNATLISDAERAA
+629 RNASLISDAERAA
-642 VALRDQAAQLS
+642 VALRDQAAQLA

>member
-1 MRLTQLGRVS
+1 MRMTQLGRVS

-21 TLVALLF
+21 ALVALLF

-40 QQLAEEAHL
+40 QQLADEAHK
-49 RIDDR
+49 RIDDK
-54 EHSIRAMVDLFDKA
+54 EQSIRAMVDLFDKA

-103 PTLFAGGQPLDLD
+103 PTLLAGGQPLDLD

-221 GIRSLKIG
+221 GIRALKIG

-246 AFVVHPDAAGQP
+246 TFVVHPDAAGQR
-258 ADNTRA
+258 ADDTRA
-264 PYAQMLATAQGRL
+264 PYAQMLAAAQGRL

-286 HDAGPTAKVV
+286 HDAGPTAKFV

-373 IRDSAGAGAV
+373 IRDGAAAH
-383 EQGSAG
+383 GSAG

-408 RIVAQVRNS
+408 RIVAQVRNG

-491 VATMDDIGRATRRIA
+491 VTTMDDIGRATRRIA

-590 ARVDQVRT
+590 ARIDQVRT

-629 QNATLISDAERAA
+629 QNALLISDAERAA
-642 VALRDQAAQLS
+642 VALREQAAQLS
-653 DAVSVFRLERNA
+653 DAVSVFRLARDA

>member
-1 MRLTQLGRVS
+1 MRMTQSGRVS

-21 TLVALLF
+21 ALVALLF

-40 QQLAEEAHL
+40 QQLADEAHQ
-49 RIDDR
+49 RIDDK
-54 EHSIRAMVDLFDKA
+54 EQSIRAMVDLFDKA
-68 LTAEANRSMSLF
+68 LSAEASRSMSLF

-103 PTLFAGGQPLDLD
+103 PTLLAGGQPLDLD

-185 RSYITQYKP
+185 RPYITQYKP
-194 VTDATG
+194 VTDVSG

-221 GIRSLKIG
+221 GIRALKIG

-246 AFVVHPDAAGQP
+246 TFVVHPDAAGQR
-258 ADNTRA
+258 ADDTRA
-264 PYAQMLATAQGRL
+264 PYAQMLAAAQGRL

-286 HDAGPTAKVV
+286 HDAGPTAKFV

-332 AVLVA
+332 AALVA
-337 AFATLFVIVVRRV
+337 AFAMLFVIVVRRV
-350 VSRPLE
+350 GSRPLE

-373 IRDSAGAGAV
+373 IRDGAAAH
-383 EQGSAG
+383 GSAG

-408 RIVAQVRNS
+408 RIVAQVRNG

-426 GIAAGSGDIAARI
+426 GIAAGSSDIAARI

-642 VALRDQAAQLS
+642 VALREQASQLS
-653 DAVSVFRLERNA
+653 DAVSVFRL

>member
-21 TLVALLF
+21 ALVALLF

-49 RIDDR
+49 RIVDK
-54 EHSIRAMVDLFDKA
+54 EQSIRAMVDLFDKA

-90 DPARTVDIGGVAA
+90 DPARTVDIGGVPA

-116 YSIPDQFLKKSG
+116 YAIPDQFLKKSG

-185 RSYITQYKP
+185 RPYITQYKP

-200 RVIGALFVGLDIGAE
+200 RVIGALFVGLDIGTE

-221 GIRSLKIG
+221 GIRALKIG

-246 AFVVHPDAAGQP
+246 TFVVHPDAAGQP
-258 ADNTRA
+258 ADDKRA
-264 PYAQMLATAQGRL
+264 PYAQMLAAGDGRL

-286 HDAGPTAKVV
+286 HDGGPTAKFV
-296 SFTTIPQWQ
+296 SFMTIPQWQ

-373 IRDSAGAGAV
+373 IRDGAAAH
-383 EQGSAG
+383 GSAG
-389 NDEIGRLVQAVDGI
+389 NDEISRLVQAVDGI

-417 AADIAHGTV
+417 SADIAHGTV

-560 IDALSAES
+560 IDALSTES

-629 QNATLISDAERAA
+629 QNATLIADAERAA

-653 DAVSVFRLERNA
+653 DAVSVFRLERDA

>member
-1 MRLTQLGRVS
+1 MRSTQLGRVS

-21 TLVALLF
+21 VLVALLF

-49 RIDDR
+49 RIADK
-54 EHSIRAMVDLFDKA
+54 EQSIRAMVDLFDKA
-68 LTAEANRSMSLF
+68 LTAEANRSMTLF

-90 DPARTVDIGGVAA
+90 DAARTVDIGGVAA
-103 PTLFAGGQPLDLD
+103 PTLLAGGQPLDLD
-116 YSIPDQFLKKSG
+116 YAIPDQFLKKSG

-154 RAVGTKL
+154 RAVGTRL

-173 GRSYTGLAKLFG
+173 GRSYTGLARLFG
-185 RSYITQYKP
+185 RPYITQYKP
-194 VTDATG
+194 VTDASG
-200 RVIGALFVGLDIGAE
+200 RVIGALFVGLDIGNE

-246 AFVVHPDAAGQP
+246 TFVVHPDAAGQP
-258 ADNTRA
+258 ADDTRA
-264 PYAQMLATAQGRL
+264 PYARMLAAGQGRL

-286 HDAGPTAKVV
+286 HDSGPTAKFV

-318 ATMRAT
+318 AAMRAT

-362 ERYAAGDLSVR
+362 ERFAAGDLSVR
-373 IRDSAGAGAV
+373 IRDGARAR
-383 EQGSAG
+383 GSAG

-417 AADIAHGTV
+417 SADIAHGTV

-469 ANALVADASA
+469 ANMLVADASA

-491 VATMDDIGRATRRIA
+491 AATMDDIGRATRRIA
-506 EITGAIEGI
+506 EITGTIEGI

-580 AARGTMRDIV
+580 AARGTMREIV

-624 GEATQ
+624 GDATQ
-629 QNATLISDAERAA
+629 QNAMLISDAERAA

-653 DAVSVFRLERNA
+653 DAVSVFRLERDA

>member
-33 TLAHFAG
+33 ALAHFAS
-40 QQLAEEAHL
+40 QQLADEAHA
-49 RIDDR
+49 RIADK
-54 EHSIRAMVDLFDKA
+54 EQSIRAMVEMFDKA
-68 LTAEANRSMSLF
+68 LSAEASRAMSLF

-103 PTLFAGGQPLDLD
+103 PTLSAGGQPLDLD

-154 RAVGTKL
+154 RAVGTRL
-161 DRAGPA
+161 DRASPA
-167 YAPLVA
+167 YAPLAA

-185 RSYITQYKP
+185 RQYITQYKP

-200 RVIGALFVGLDIGAE
+200 RVIGALFVGLDVGAE
-215 LKLVED
+215 LQVVQD
-221 GIRSLKIG
+221 GIRALKVG

-236 LDASQGPSRG
+236 LDAAPGASRG
-246 AFVVHPDAAGQP
+246 TFVVHPDAAGQR
-258 ADNTRA
+258 ADDARA
-264 PYAQMLATAQGRL
+264 PYTQMLAAGHGRL
-277 AYTSTDPAA
+277 AYTSADPAA
-286 HDAGPTAKVV
+286 HDSRPTAKFV
-296 SFTTIPQWQ
+296 SFTTVPQWQ
-305 WLVGGIALDDELL
+305 WLVGGIAIDDELL
-318 ATMRAT
+318 AGMRAL
-324 RNRFLMIG
+324 RDRFLMIA

-337 AFATLFVIVVRRV
+337 AFAALFVVVVRRV
-350 VSRPLE
+350 VSRPLD

-373 IRDSAGAGAV
+373 IRDGETARGATR
-383 EQGSAG
+383 

-408 RIVAQVRNS
+408 RIVAQVRS
-417 AADIAHGTV
+417 GSADIARGMV

-459 VQQSAEHAAQ
+459 VQQNAEHAAQ
-469 ANALVADASA
+469 ANALVANASA
-479 AATNGD
+479 AATDGD
-485 AAVQRV
+485 EAVQRV
-491 VATMDDIGRATRRIA
+491 VATMDEIGRATRRIA

-590 ARVDQVRT
+590 ARVDQVST

-615 QVNLAVTQI
+615 QVNQAVTQI
-624 GEATQ
+624 GETTQ

-653 DAVSVFRLERNA
+653 EAVSVFRLERDA